1 VEETKDKEEET
12 EALDDLNP
20 KKYKCIPNI
29 LMLLNNRI
37 EFDGSL
43 LRFKNK
49 ASSVLNDNIPDP
61 PIDII

>member
-1 VEETKDKEEET
+1 VEETKEET

-43 LRFKNK
+43 LRLKNK
-49 ASSVLNDNIPDP
+49 ASSVLNDNILDP